1 MSVRVRVDV
10 RELQRLTRQFPEQID
25 RVVAGAAEAMLTEIV
40 QSFNTSPDGAEY
52 QRGGVMHV
60 ASMPGYPPNIDVGA
74 LSRGMRVRQVGTA
87 HYEIVDA
94 VEYGV
99 YLELGT
105 ENMEARPFVSPVF
118 EDWGNGEFGRFIG
131 ESELLK

>member
-1 MSVRVRVDV
+1 MGVTVRVDV
-10 RELQRLTRQFPEQID
+10 RELQRLARQIPAQID
-25 RVVAGAAEAMLTEIV
+25 RVAAGAAEAMLAEIV

-52 QRGGVMHV
+52 QRGGVTHV
-60 ASMPGYPPNIDVGA
+60 ASMPGHPPNIDTGT
-74 LSRGMRVRQVGTA
+74 LSRGMRARRVGTA
-87 HYEIVDA
+87 HYEIVDG
-94 VEYGV
+94 VEYGI

-105 ENMEARPFVSPVF
+105 ENMEARPFVAPVF